1 MPRPTDL
8 AARDALLGS
17 VVAYLG
23 EHGLADTT
31 LRPMAAAL
39 GTTATRLLHHF
50 GSKDQLIEAALLR
63 VDEVMRQ
70 TEARWLARNPAM
82 DQSDILRAWWK
93 WVLNSRQNR
102 DLARLGIEAAILDPS
117 ITGLAPEIRAGRMGA
132 WRLNIERRLTDVGVP
147 ASSARVQASVL
158 EASFT
163 GLMVDLL
170 SGGNRAR
177 LSEALEWVLSDHER
191 RVAELLAVRETTV
204 SRTRRAK

>member
-8 AARDALLGS
+8 AARDALLGE

-63 VDEVMRQ
+63 VDEVMRR
-70 TEARWLARNPAM
+70 TEARWLARDSSM
-82 DQSDILRAWWK
+82 DQSAILRAWWK
-93 WVLNSRQNR
+93 WVSSSRQNR
-102 DLARLGIEAAILDPS
+102 ALARLGIEAAILDPS
-117 ITGLAPEIRAGRMGA
+117 LTGLAPEIRASRMGA
-132 WRLNIERRLTDVGVP
+132 WRLNIERRLTDAGVP
-147 ASSARVQASVL
+147 PPSAKVQASVL

-177 LSEALEWVLSDHER
+177 LSEALEWVLADHER
-191 RVAELLAVRETTV
+191 RVAELLVDL
-204 SRTRRAK
+204 